1 MVTFSGSPPKRWMF
15 SLTHSRAATTS
26 NIPTFAEYAYC
37 SPKSDKSRYPST
49 FNRWLTDTNTR
60 SEEHTSEL
68 QSRGQIVCRLLLEKK
83 KRVTDDLC
91 RATIESYDPT
101 EDSQIKAKKI
111 ATQYVESF
119 DATHSLLCS
128 GDCGLGRSH
137 SSVAIT

>member
-49 FNRWLTDTNTR
+49 FNRWLTDTNTISPFLARFFPCVMGSSLAPTLNPPPCNQNITGRR

-68 QSRGQIVCRLLLEKK
+68 QSRGHLVCRLLLEKK
-83 KRVTDDLC
+83 K
-91 RATIESYDPT
+91 
-101 EDSQIKAKKI
+101 
-111 ATQYVESF
+111 
-119 DATHSLLCS
+119 H
-128 GDCGLGRSH
+128 
-137 SSVAIT
+137 

>member
-83 KRVTDDLC
+83 KRVEQGS
-91 RATIESYDPT
+91 RAAQEESNGTTARAERDARSGWMPT
-101 EDSQIKAKKI
+101 GTNKQ
-111 ATQYVESF
+111 
-119 DATHSLLCS
+119 
-128 GDCGLGRSH
+128 
-137 SSVAIT
+137 